1 MREIESLAGKPGI
14 KGILIPTMWHDKPS
28 YGHPSY
34 DPVWAACAEAG
45 LVVHTHSGE
54 ADMPSYNEN
63 MAQFMLEVAFWTHR
77 TLWQLLLAGQVRP
90 VPEPQVR
97 AGRVRV
103 VVGRRPPVQ
112 DRRDVRRHELEG
124 EEDVV
129 ADQGH

>member
-1 MREIESLAGKPGI
+1 
-14 KGILIPTMWHDKPS
+14 MWHDKPS

-77 TLWQLLLAGQVRP
+77 ALWQLLLAGKFDQFPTSGTCRSSAGPGGWATSCSRP
-90 VPEPQVR
+90 T
-97 AGRVRV
+97 
-103 VVGRRPPVQ
+103 
-112 DRRDVRRHELEG
+112 
-124 EEDVV
+124 
-129 ADQGH
+129 